1 VVGAREEEMP
11 ELIRTIASRLREFVG
26 NRRRAPR
33 RPVRLAVFVSL
44 LDASPGA
51 PPAGGVAGHT
61 RDASDTGLGVVLP
74 VIRLGGR
81 YLVGDGV
88 TLRLT
93 LKLGEQTARLYGTP
107 VRYEKLEADGPD
119 TGFFIGIRLT
129 ETSGRDHA
137 LLIEYINS
145 LKK

>member
-1 VVGAREEEMP
+1 MP
-11 ELIRTIASRLREFVG
+11 ELLRTIASRLREFVG

-33 RPVRLAVFVSL
+33 RAVRLAVFVSL

-81 YLVGDGV
+81 YLVGEGV

-93 LKLGEQTARLYGTP
+93 LKLGDQSARLYGTP
-107 VRYEKLEADGPD
+107 VRYERLEEGQDGQTDP
-119 TGFFIGIRLT
+119 GFLLGIRLH
-129 ETSGRDHA
+129 EDGDRAMLS
-137 LLIEYINS
+137 EY
-145 LKK
+145 LKNLGK

>member
-1 VVGAREEEMP
+1 MP
-11 ELIRTIASRLREFVG
+11 ELLRTIASRLREFMG

-33 RPVRLAVFVSL
+33 RRVRLAVFVSL
-44 LDASPGA
+44 LDSTPGA

-61 RDASDTGLGVVLP
+61 RDASETGLGVVLP

-93 LKLGEQTARLYGTP
+93 LKLGEETARLYGTP
-107 VRYEKLEADGPD
+107 VRYERLEEGEDGQ
-119 TGFFIGIRLT
+119 TGAGFHLGIRLH
-129 ETSGRDHA
+129 EDGDRA
-137 LLIEYINS
+137 LLADY
-145 LKK
+145 LKGIK

>member
-1 VVGAREEEMP
+1 MSER
-11 ELIRTIASRLREFVG
+11 LRTIASRLREFVG
-26 NRRRAPR
+26 NRRRAAR
-33 RPVRLAVFVSL
+33 RRVRLAVFVSL
-44 LDASPGA
+44 LDPTPGA

-61 RDASDTGLGVVLP
+61 RDASESGLGVVLP

-93 LKLGEQTARLYGTP
+93 VKLGEQSARLYGTP
-107 VRYEKLEADGPD
+107 VRYERLEEGEDGQIDP
-119 TGFFIGIRLT
+119 GFLLGIRL
-129 ETSGRDHA
+129 SDDGDRA
-137 LLIEYINS
+137 LFAEYLKG

>member
-1 VVGAREEEMP
+1 MP
-11 ELIRTIASRLREFVG
+11 ERLRTIASRLREFVG

-33 RPVRLAVFVSL
+33 RCVRLAVFVSL
-44 LDASPGA
+44 LDSAPGA

-61 RDASDTGLGVVLP
+61 YDLSESGLGIVIP
-74 VIRLGGR
+74 AIRLGDR

-93 LKLGEQTARLYGTP
+93 LKLGEQSARLYGTP
-107 VRYEKLEADGPD
+107 VRYERLDEGQDGQTDP
-119 TGFFIGIRLT
+119 GFLLGIRLN
-129 ETSGRDHA
+129 EDGDRA
-137 LLIEYINS
+137 LLADYLKS

>member
-1 VVGAREEEMP
+1 MP
-11 ELIRTIASRLREFVG
+11 ERLRTIASRLREFMG

-33 RPVRLAVFVSL
+33 WKVRLAVYVSL
-44 LDASPGA
+44 LDAAAGA

-61 RDASDTGLGVVLP
+61 RDISDGGLGLVLP

-81 YLVGDGV
+81 YLVGEGV

-107 VRYEKLEADGPD
+107 VRYERLEEGEEGQSDP
-119 TGFFIGIRLT
+119 GFLLGIRLHPD
-129 ETSGRDHA
+129 GDRA
-137 LLIEYINS
+137 LLADY
-145 LKK
+145 LKGLK

>member
-1 VVGAREEEMP
+1 MP
-11 ELIRTIASRLREFVG
+11 ELLRTIASRLREFVG

-33 RPVRLAVFVSL
+33 RKVRLAVFVSL

-51 PPAGGVAGHT
+51 PPAAGVAGHT
-61 RDASDTGLGVVLP
+61 RDASDTGLGIVLP

-93 LKLGEQTARLYGTP
+93 VKLGDKSARLYGTP
-107 VRYEKLEADGPD
+107 VRYERLDDETQDGHTAPA
-119 TGFFIGIRLT
+119 GFLLGIRLH
-129 ETSGRDHA
+129 EDGDRA
-137 LLIEYINS
+137 MLAEY
-145 LKK
+145 LKGLK

>member
-1 VVGAREEEMP
+1 MP
-11 ELIRTIASRLREFVG
+11 ELLRTIASRLREFVG

-33 RPVRLAVFVSL
+33 RCARLSVFVSL
-44 LDASPGA
+44 LNSAPGA

-61 RDASDTGLGVVLP
+61 YDLSESGLGIVIP
-74 VIRLGGR
+74 AIRLGDR

-93 LKLGEQTARLYGTP
+93 LKLGEQSARLYGTP
-107 VRYEKLEADGPD
+107 VRYERLDEGQDGQTDP
-119 TGFFIGIRLT
+119 GFLLGIRLN
-129 ETSGRDHA
+129 EDGDRA
-137 LLIEYINS
+137 LLADYLKS

>member
-1 VVGAREEEMP
+1 MP
-11 ELIRTIASRLREFVG
+11 ELLRTIASRLRELVG

-33 RPVRLAVFVSL
+33 HKVRLAVFVSL
-44 LDASPGA
+44 LDSSPGA

-61 RDASDTGLGVVLP
+61 RDASDTGLAVILP

-93 LKLGEQTARLYGTP
+93 VKLGEQSARLYGTP
-107 VRYEKLEADGPD
+107 VRYERLDEEAQDGQTQP
-119 TGFFIGIRLT
+119 GFLLGIRLH
-129 ETSGRDHA
+129 EDGDRAMLS
-137 LLIEYINS
+137 EYLKS
-145 LKK
+145 LNK

>member
-1 VVGAREEEMP
+1 MP
-11 ELIRTIASRLREFVG
+11 ERLRTIASRLREFVG

-33 RPVRLAVFVSL
+33 RSVRLAVFVSL
-44 LDASPGA
+44 LDPSPGA

-61 RDASDTGLGVVLP
+61 RDASESGLGVVLP

-93 LKLGEQTARLYGTP
+93 LKLGDKSARLYGTP
-107 VRYEKLEADGPD
+107 VRYERLDEGQDGQTDP
-119 TGFFIGIRLT
+119 GFLLGIRLH
-129 ETSGRDHA
+129 EDGDHA
-137 LLIEYINS
+137 LLAEY
-145 LKK
+145 LKGMK